1 MKQPPPLFSIKD
13 LRKSFDPVRGAV
25 LDGVD
30 LTIHGGETVA
40 LVGRSGAGKSTLAR
54 CVAGLESP
62 ESGEIFIDGSP
73 FNPRERTL
81 RRLVQMVWQDPVPS
95 LSPYRSVAAS
105 IREPLDAFSIAPPSS
120 RENRVQEL
128 MRYVGLAPE
137 LASRRPHQLS
147 GGECQRVVLARAL
160 APDPRLLI
168 LDEPLSALDPPA
180 QADIVPVL
188 LNVARQTS
196 RAVLLI
202 SHDLT
207 AIRKLATRVALL
219 HEGRIVEDV
228 PAGRFLLNPEHQASR
243 EFVCAWPALP
253 FG

>member
-1 MKQPPPLFSIKD
+1 MKPPPLFSIKD

-30 LTIHGGETVA
+30 LTILGGETVA

-137 LASRRPHQLS
+137 LASPGRISCPEASASASSSPGLWRR
-147 GGECQRVVLARAL
+147 
-160 APDPRLLI
+160 
-168 LDEPLSALDPPA
+168 
-180 QADIVPVL
+180 
-188 LNVARQTS
+188 
-196 RAVLLI
+196 
-202 SHDLT
+202 
-207 AIRKLATRVALL
+207 TRVSSSLTNHCRRSTRPL
-219 HEGRIVEDV
+219 K
-228 PAGRFLLNPEHQASR
+228 PTSFRFS
-243 EFVCAWPALP
+243 
-253 FG
+253 